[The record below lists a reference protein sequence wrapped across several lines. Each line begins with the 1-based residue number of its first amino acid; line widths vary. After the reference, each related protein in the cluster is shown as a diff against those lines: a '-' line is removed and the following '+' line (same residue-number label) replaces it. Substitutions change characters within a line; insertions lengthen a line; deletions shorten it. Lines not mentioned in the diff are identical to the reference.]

1 MTRGGTEAAPL
12 TLDEAA
18 EALRCSRRWLQGW
31 LKDHP
36 SHGYKVGRQ
45 YRFTSF
51 DIAGM
56 RRALRKPPAE
66 VELTEDEIV
75 LARALE
81 LCARTRKKPRDPSF
95 NCYAMSAGGLVK
107 LGVAKDVA
115 ERRAFFQTGSAHEI
129 KVIAAWPG
137 DRFDEARAHEA
148 LKSFRVQGE
157 WFRDCDA
164 VRAFIHDRLMEARV

>member
-1 MTRGGTEAAPL
+1 MTRGEADRPF

-18 EALRCSRRWLQGW
+18 DELRCSKRWLQGW
-31 LKDHP
+31 LKANP
-36 SHGYKVGRQ
+36 SHGYKVGRE

-56 RRALRKPPAE
+56 RRALRVQPAE
-66 VELTEDEIV
+66 VEMTEDEIV

-81 LCARTRKKPRDPSF
+81 LCARKRKKPRDPSF

-129 KVIAAWPG
+129 KVIATWPG

-148 LKSFRVQGE
+148 LKRYRVQGE
-157 WFRDCDA
+157 WFRDCDT
-164 VRAFIHDRLMEARV
+164 VRAFIHDRLREAGQ